1 MQLKRNYVQFT
12 SEEPCSYKWKLH
24 ADCPEYA
31 RENCFDKYALQEITV
46 VMTEGM
52 QSITVVTEDIP
63 VFCQTCCTISSR
75 QCPYIR

>member
-31 RENCFDKYALQEITV
+31 SMDGSKSIKTSTIAIVLWNNSNFALNMTTYAMMDDCV
-46 VMTEGM
+46 AYDV
-52 QSITVVTEDIP
+52 
-63 VFCQTCCTISSR
+63 R
-75 QCPYIR
+75 